1 MTCGAP
7 SFLRIYQKDCEFEDE
22 KWGVNNEP
30 YNNDGNFF
38 KNGNEAS
45 KGYLQSNAF
54 TVSENGW
61 LTFKLGGNSA
71 LSYVAILDA
80 DTGEELARFVNK
92 NFVGDWGNNKGW
104 EMYAYK
110 VNLIE
115 SGIPA
120 GTEVR
125 IKVVD
130 DATNDYGVVVVD
142 SFATHTADPGDNFEK
157 TDKVTTE

>member
-1 MTCGAP
+1 METTDNQGGDFGVL
-7 SFLRIYQKDCEFEDE
+7 SEVENEL
-22 KWGVNNEP
+22 WGVNKQP

-38 KNGNEAS
+38 KNGHEPS
-45 KGYLQSNAF
+45 KGYLQSNSF

-71 LSYVAILDA
+71 SSYVAILDA
-80 DTGEELARFVNK
+80 NTGNELARFVNK

-115 SGIPA
+115 SGISA

-130 DATNDYGVVVVD
+130 DAFENYGVVVVD
-142 SFATHTADPGDNFEK
+142 SFAAHTADPGDNFEK
-157 TDKVTTE
+157 IDKVTTE